1 MPRKVI
7 IDCDPGIDDAVALC
21 MALFDP
27 RLEVLAVTAT
37 AGNVS
42 GEQATR
48 NVQALIEQLD
58 PPRYPRM
65 GAASAAESLALV
77 DNRSLLGD
85 DGLGNIGLAS
95 STLARQHP
103 AEKLIADE
111 VRAAP
116 GEVTLVC
123 LGPLTNIAAAIN
135 REPQLISML
144 GRLVI
149 MGGSVNGIGN
159 VTSAAEFNIYF
170 DPHSARQVFRS
181 PTTKTLI
188 PLDVTTQVS
197 WSLDLLDQLPP
208 ETTRA
213 GKLLRNSLPHLFRT
227 YRRDLGLE
235 GIHLHDAVAI
245 AAVLHPELFTTR
257 EFSGDVETAGELTLG
272 ATVFDRRSTAHNRGD
287 MEVALE
293 LDAAAVSDCVVRALQ
308 DAGRQT

>member
-7 IDCDPGIDDAVALC
+7 IDCDPGIDDAIALC

-27 RLEVLAVTAT
+27 RLEVLAVTAV

-42 GEQATR
+42 AEQSTR

-58 PPRYPRM
+58 PPRYPRL
-65 GAASAAESLALV
+65 GSASEGLAMV
-77 DNRSLLGD
+77 DNRQLYGE
-85 DGLGNIGLAS
+85 DGLGNAGLVS
-95 STLARQHP
+95 SQLARQHP
-103 AEKLIADE
+103 AEKLICDE
-111 VRAAP
+111 VRSAP
-116 GEVTLVC
+116 GEVTLIC
-123 LGPLTNIAAAIN
+123 LGPLTNVAAALA

-149 MGGSVNGIGN
+149 MGGAVNGIGS
-159 VTSAAEFNIYF
+159 VTAAAEFNMYF

-188 PLDVTTQVS
+188 PLDVTTQVT

-208 ETTRA
+208 ESTRA
-213 GKLLRNSLPHLFRT
+213 GNLLRKTLPFLFRT
-227 YRRDLGLE
+227 YRREMGLE
-235 GIHLHDAVAI
+235 GIHLHDAVAM

-257 EFSGDVETAGELTLG
+257 DLSGDVETSGELTLG
-272 ATVFDRRSTAHNRGD
+272 ATVFDRRSTAHTRGD

-293 LDAAAVSDCVVRALQ
+293 VDAAGVSDCVVRALQ